1 MVLKRQLFAGEL
13 HVPTE
18 GQGHQARWGET
29 RVAGIHTAKSVLERT
44 FTKVRALRICRWAP
58 GNAGQIPTSAECLR
72 RRKKQPESSGPN
84 NTWGHTGP
92 GEFALSLTRVGKRTV
107 QAMGGLLRKRLLD
120 SGAAVSIT
128 PKAVP
133 APH

>member
-18 GQGHQARWGET
+18 GQGHQARLGET

-44 FTKVRALRICRWAP
+44 FITRALRICRWAP
-58 GNAGQIPTSAECLR
+58 GNAGRIPTSAECLR
-72 RRKKQPESSGPN
+72 WRKKQPESSGPN

-120 SGAAVSIT
+120 LGAAVSIT